1 MWKSATIWFY
11 CDVPVEAKTSS
22 ESFNWP
28 GSDCFRDLPASNL
41 IVYFAAH
48 FQLYGGSTL
57 KSAHILSALLERH
70 LRNKGNGSGS
80 HFSLTW
86 AEDRDRMDLPLPSS
100 PAVLQVTQARRV
112 STTITQELVRKMHIF
127 GPYPRPS
134 ELKLPGTGPWEL
146 HVQAL
151 LVSQHQA
158 HIWEPLLW
166 SDYLDALVGGCCEF
180 LSNSAAD
187 ALKTLPWS
195 LKFWYITLVLN
206 VRWEAGP
213 GARRAAFSI
222 VTINWSWRTPSPGK
236 WNFTICLSCFVW
248 QEDKMKQWMLKWFE
262 NVSMQREMWG
272 GVRMK
277 ECL

>member
-28 GSDCFRDLPASNL
+28 GSDCFGDLPASNL

-48 FQLYGGSTL
+48 FQLYGGGTL

-100 PAVLQVTQARRV
+100 PVVLQVTQARHV
-112 STTITQELVRKMHIF
+112 STTITQELVRKLHIF
-127 GPYPRPS
+127 GLYPRPA
-134 ELKLPGTGPWEL
+134 ELKLPGTGPREL
-146 HVQAL
+146 RVQAL
-151 LVSQHQA
+151 WVSQHQA

-166 SDYLDALVGGCCEF
+166 SDHLDALVGGVLWASVEFCCSCIEDTAVVF
-180 LSNSAAD
+180 EVLIHYPCLEC
-187 ALKTLPWS
+187 ALGGWTGS
-195 LKFWYITLVLN
+195 Q
-206 VRWEAGP
+206 E
-213 GARRAAFSI
+213 
-222 VTINWSWRTPSPGK
+222 
-236 WNFTICLSCFVW
+236 SCFLYRH
-248 QEDKMKQWMLKWFE
+248 Q
-262 NVSMQREMWG
+262 
-272 GVRMK
+272 
-277 ECL
+277 